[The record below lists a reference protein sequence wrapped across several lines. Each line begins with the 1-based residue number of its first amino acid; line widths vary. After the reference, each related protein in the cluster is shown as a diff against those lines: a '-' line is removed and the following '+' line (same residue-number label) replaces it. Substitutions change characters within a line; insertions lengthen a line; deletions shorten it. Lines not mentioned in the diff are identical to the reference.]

1 MKRRSAQRGHNILGS
16 HIREA
21 RLRVRPEMSQ
31 SDLAA
36 KLTVRGI
43 ALDRASVTR
52 IENGKRYL
60 RDFEIR
66 AIASVLRVSVSW
78 LFKEANVADPI
89 RR

>member
-1 MKRRSAQRGHNILGS
+1 
-16 HIREA
+16 
-21 RLRVRPEMSQ
+21 MSQ
-31 SDLAA
+31 ADLAA

-43 ALDRASVTR
+43 VLDRASVTR

-66 AIASVLRVSVSW
+66 AIARALHVSVSW
-78 LFKEANVADPI
+78 LFREANVATPI